1 MSMHVRLGCE
11 VKCEASALE
20 NFEFSNRPPTM
31 NLFRIAGNPWILY
44 EGAAFQ
50 KPTIFMHN
58 GIIYIK
64 VTPHPTKITIQNK
77 VLTMKLISTLTF

>member
-11 VKCEASALE
+11 VKCEASASE

-44 EGAAFQ
+44 YFLSLIIVFQ
-50 KPTIFMHN
+50 RNTFDSL
-58 GIIYIK
+58 Y
-64 VTPHPTKITIQNK
+64 NK
-77 VLTMKLISTLTF
+77 WWC